1 MDIKQLTAQIK
12 SQCFLPDEFAARGCV
27 VSSAGVDRWKT
38 LCPFHV
44 EKTPSCIMGDQ
55 YFHCFGCGA
64 SGDVFELMER
74 MDGLSFME
82 SVSLLAERLGLEKP
96 ETTSSAYSFLLS

>member
-1 MDIKQLTAQIK
+1 
-12 SQCFLPDEFAARGCV
+12 
-27 VSSAGVDRWKT
+27 
-38 LCPFHV
+38 
-44 EKTPSCIMGDQ
+44 MGDQ

>member
-1 MDIKQLTAQIK
+1 MEST
-12 SQCFLPDEFAARGCV
+12 P
-27 VSSAGVDRWKT
+27 
-38 LCPFHV
+38 
-44 EKTPSCIMGDQ
+44 EKAVGDQ

>member
-1 MDIKQLTAQIK
+1 
-12 SQCFLPDEFAARGCV
+12 
-27 VSSAGVDRWKT
+27 
-38 LCPFHV
+38 
-44 EKTPSCIMGDQ
+44 MGDQ
-55 YFHCFGCGA
+55 YFRCGA

-96 ETTSSAYSFLLS
+96 ETTSSDYSSLLS

>member
-27 VSSAGVDRWKT
+27 VTSAGVDRWKT

-82 SVSLLAERLGLEKP
+82 SVSLLFKRP
-96 ETTSSAYSFLLS
+96 AYSFLLS

>member
-1 MDIKQLTAQIK
+1 MEST
-12 SQCFLPDEFAARGCV
+12 P
-27 VSSAGVDRWKT
+27 
-38 LCPFHV
+38 
-44 EKTPSCIMGDQ
+44 EKAVGDQ
-55 YFHCFGCGA
+55 YFRCGA

>member
-1 MDIKQLTAQIK
+1 
-12 SQCFLPDEFAARGCV
+12 
-27 VSSAGVDRWKT
+27 
-38 LCPFHV
+38 
-44 EKTPSCIMGDQ
+44 MGDQ

-82 SVSLLAERLGLEKP
+82 SVSLLFKRP
-96 ETTSSAYSFLLS
+96 AYSFLLSCVVSGLCGVVFLICTLNSSAQGSSCRAVFFMLCFACLRNATVVKIHASQIT

>member
-1 MDIKQLTAQIK
+1 
-12 SQCFLPDEFAARGCV
+12 
-27 VSSAGVDRWKT
+27 
-38 LCPFHV
+38 
-44 EKTPSCIMGDQ
+44 MGDQ
-55 YFHCFGCGA
+55 YFRCGA
-64 SGDVFELMER
+64 SGDVFELMES